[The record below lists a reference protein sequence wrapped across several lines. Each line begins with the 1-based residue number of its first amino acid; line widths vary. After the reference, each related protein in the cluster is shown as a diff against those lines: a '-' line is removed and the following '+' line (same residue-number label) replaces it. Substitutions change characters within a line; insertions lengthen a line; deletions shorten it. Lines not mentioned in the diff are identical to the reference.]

1 MKLKYDLVLF
11 DLDGTLSHSNPGVKE
26 SLIYTLNTLKIAVPP
41 QIDMP
46 HTYMGPPLMD
56 TFQNLFGM
64 KRETA
69 LAAAEIYKD
78 YYVKK
83 GKYSNSCFSGTADML
98 KILKQSGVKL
108 AVASTKL
115 EPFAKEVLEIIG
127 LDGYFDAVC
136 GSSEDGR
143 IKDKAQVIA
152 LALKRLGM
160 ESGKNIVLIGDSVY
174 DVEGANTMG
183 IDFIGVTYGYGLK
196 EDMTALGAKIF
207 ADSTDEVLTLLGI

>member
-26 SLIYTLNTLKIAVPP
+26 SLIHTLNTLKIAVPP

-56 TFQNLFGM
+56 TFENLFGM
-64 KRETA
+64 NHEEA
-69 LAAAEIYKD
+69 LAAADIYKD

-83 GKYSNSCFSGTADML
+83 GKYSNSSFKGTEDML
-98 KILKQSGVKL
+98 RVLKQSGVKL

-115 EPFAKEVLEIIG
+115 EPFAKEVLKIIG
-127 LDGYFDAVC
+127 IDGYFDTVC

-143 IKDKAQVIA
+143 IKEKAQVIE
-152 LALKRLGM
+152 LALERLNM
-160 ESGKNIVLIGDSVY
+160 KAGKNIVLIGDSVY
-174 DVEGANTMG
+174 DVEGANAMG

-196 EDMTALGAKIF
+196 EDMTALGANIF
-207 ADSTDEVLTLLGI
+207 ADSTDELVTLLEL